1 VISSCFLW
9 IGGISWVVVALFGLS
24 ATTGW
29 AIAGVLAAVALAAI
43 GILTYEV
50 RHAIDLPDDVD
61 LELMEA
67 GALDPFVENTPLPS
81 TLRAGR
87 VSPAHARS

>member
-9 IGGISWVVVALFGLS
+9 IGGISWLVVALFGLS
-24 ATTGW
+24 AVTGW
-29 AIAGVLAAVALAAI
+29 VVAGALAAVALAAI
-43 GILTYEV
+43 GILSYEV

-67 GALDPFVENTPLPS
+67 ETRDPLIDARPLAS
-81 TLRAGR
+81 KLRAGR
-87 VSPAHARS
+87 VAPVHAQS